1 MRRLTL
7 LSAITLAVASFIPL
21 AGQAAGKYSW
31 FDEVV
36 ARDVLGLPRAPAAF
50 QPNAPIPF
58 GVRAYQSLAADR
70 SAEDEG
76 DAVQFYGQM
85 QPLPTAF
92 HVPLSALNREAGAE
106 PLDRQRDTRLS
117 GFGVRWEH
125 RFGAESA
132 VALAAGYN
140 ESTWNIGA
148 RQGIETL
155 DTRAALSWSNHWT
168 GEFSPGVTSSVF
180 IGDETSRDE
189 TFQRLGRRYYGFS
202 IGGQLTLA
210 RDHTPYFSYSLRRN
224 LYDDSTSVA
233 YFLPS
238 YEDSGSV
245 SAGWRWQAQRN
256 LSFQAEASYGLTGD
270 AADASL
276 PLERSRFFFGTR
288 FDFR

>member
-1 MRRLTL
+1 MRRSIV
-7 LSAITLAVASFIPL
+7 LSAITLTVTAVVPL
-21 AGQAAGKYSW
+21 ASQAAGKYSW
-31 FDEVV
+31 FDDVV

-50 QPNAPIPF
+50 QPNAAIPF
-58 GVRAYQSLAADR
+58 GIRAYQSLASDG
-70 SAEDEG
+70 SVEDEG

-85 QPLPTAF
+85 QPLSAAF
-92 HVPLSALNREAGAE
+92 HVPLTALNRETGAE
-106 PLDRQRDTRLS
+106 PLALQRDTRLS

-125 RFGAESA
+125 RFDAESA

-155 DTRAALSWSNHWT
+155 DTRAALSWSNNWT
-168 GEFSPGVTSSVF
+168 GEFSPGITSSLF

-189 TFQRLGRRYYGFS
+189 SFQRLGRRYYGFS

-210 RDHTPYFSYSLRRN
+210 RDHTPYLSYSLRRN
-224 LYDDSTSVA
+224 LYDDSTSAA

-238 YEDSGSV
+238 YEDRGSV

-256 LSFQAEASYGLTGD
+256 LSFQAEASYGLND
-270 AADASL
+270 QAADPNL

>member
-1 MRRLTL
+1 MRRSIL
-7 LSAITLAVASFIPL
+7 LSAITLAVTTAVPL
-21 AGQAAGKYSW
+21 ASQAAAKYSW
-31 FDEVV
+31 FDEAV

-58 GVRAYQSLAADR
+58 GVRAYQSLSVDSA
-70 SAEDEG
+70 AEDSG

-92 HVPLSALNREAGAE
+92 HIPLSALNRDTGAE
-106 PLDRQRDTRLS
+106 PLALQRDTRLS

-125 RFGAESA
+125 RFDAESA
-132 VALAAGYN
+132 IALAAGYN
-140 ESTWNIGA
+140 ESTLNIGA

-155 DTRAALSWSNHWT
+155 DTRAALSWSNNWT
-168 GEFSPGVTSSVF
+168 GEFSPGITSSLF

-189 TFQRLGRRYYGFS
+189 SFQRLGRRYYGFS

-210 RDHTPYFSYSLRRN
+210 RDHTPYLSYSLRRN
-224 LYDDSTSVA
+224 LYDDSASTA

-238 YEDSGSV
+238 YEDRGSV

-256 LSFQAEASYGLTGD
+256 LSFQAEASYGLTD
-270 AADASL
+270 QAADPNL